1 MPPAPLAET
10 SRGPADRWLH
20 VQVETS
26 GPRSGEAGCPRL
38 CKPPPSHPH
47 RAFRSRGSAR
57 WSVQGASW
65 SPPFSAHLRLRASGK
80 STKRKSEKG
89 GGLPLMNAVRFKH
102 GGTQLQTSGPN
113 LLVDNLLCRSGWDG
127 LRSTTR
133 FILGYRKDWKVP
145 MQMTQFK

>member
-1 MPPAPLAET
+1 
-10 SRGPADRWLH
+10 
-20 VQVETS
+20 
-26 GPRSGEAGCPRL
+26 
-38 CKPPPSHPH
+38 
-47 RAFRSRGSAR
+47 
-57 WSVQGASW
+57 
-65 SPPFSAHLRLRASGK
+65 
-80 STKRKSEKG
+80 
-89 GGLPLMNAVRFKH
+89 MNAVRLKH